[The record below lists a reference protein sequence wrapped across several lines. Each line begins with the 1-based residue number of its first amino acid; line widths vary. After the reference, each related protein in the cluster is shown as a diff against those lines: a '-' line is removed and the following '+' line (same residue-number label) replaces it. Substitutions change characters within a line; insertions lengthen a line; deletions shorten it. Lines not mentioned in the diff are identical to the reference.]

1 MTVARVIG
9 ALGLGV
15 VLLAGVVTAGVDP
28 ADTCRDR
35 KGKTMGAYA
44 LNLLRAHGK
53 NTTSPDPDK
62 LAADI
67 AKAESKLATGFTRA
81 EVTGAGEPKG
91 CATTGDAD
99 TLATKAEVF
108 VDDVVDAL
116 TISP

>member
-35 KGKTMGAYA
+35 KGKAIGGYA

-53 NTTSPDPDK
+53 NTTSPDPGQ

-67 AKAESKLATGFTRA
+67 VKSQTKLATGFTKA
-81 EVTGAGEPKG
+81 EFTGAGEPKG